1 MIENSYTVSTSFEP
15 PHTDCAEAPWVEVRG
30 KRILLVED
38 QEPIRACLRMMLELE
53 GHQVTEASN
62 GAEALN
68 LFASGHF
75 DLVITDFEMPV
86 MKGNMLAVRIK
97 RLAPS
102 LPILMITASA
112 RARRDAENPVDAL
125 LGKPFPVTDLR
136 SSLRILLSPRP
147 LHGAHRRRHEP
158 GEPAHELSKS
168 GPGTGTATRGSPSR
182 GLCGSPI
189 IAGQRCAD
197 GRGH

>member
-1 MIENSYTVSTSFEP
+1 MIENRHPVLASFEP
-15 PHTDCAEAPWVEVRG
+15 LQTGGAEAPWVEVRG

-38 QEPIRACLRMMLELE
+38 EEPLRACLRMLLEME

-68 LFASGHF
+68 LFTSGLF

-86 MKGNMLAVRIK
+86 MKGNRLAVGIK
-97 RLAPS
+97 QLAPS

-125 LGKPFPVTDLR
+125 LNKPFTVPELHCALR
-136 SSLRILLSPRP
+136 KLLSARP
-147 LHGAHRRRHEP
+147 
-158 GEPAHELSKS
+158 EPAQPSVVPTLES
-168 GPGTGTATRGSPSR
+168 PVPFVPEETACCSP
-182 GLCGSPI
+182 
-189 IAGQRCAD
+189 AD
-197 GRGH
+197 VAVSYCNT